1 MKTKIELR
9 NRLPGALAILGLLA
23 GGLAFAG
30 TASAASDPNAEFF
43 QVCYDAWDD
52 APASDYCTNNVIIR
66 HSLEG
71 TDSYRGHCFITGI
84 SCSVSAT
91 NQAAETVTWTASGD
105 ITKSPSDTGT
115 LDVCFA
121 AQTDGEGATTGYT
134 AALKTGCATGEITS
148 ENMEGSTLPY

>member
-1 MKTKIELR
+1 MKTKTELR
-9 NRLPGALAILGLLA
+9 NRLTGALAILGLLA

-52 APASDYCTNNVIIR
+52 APASDYCTENVILR

-105 ITKSPSDTGT
+105 ITKSPSDTETLHGFQHGNVARRGLLHELGMECAHGT
-115 LDVCFA
+115 ILRRRAGTFLCRR
-121 AQTDGEGATTGYT
+121 
-134 AALKTGCATGEITS
+134 
-148 ENMEGSTLPY
+148 